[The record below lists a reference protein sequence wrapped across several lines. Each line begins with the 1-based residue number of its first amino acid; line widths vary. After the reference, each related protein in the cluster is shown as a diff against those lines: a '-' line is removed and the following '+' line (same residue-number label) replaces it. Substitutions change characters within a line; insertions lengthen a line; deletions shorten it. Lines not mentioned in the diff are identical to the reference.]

1 MDGPVLAEE
10 YMALLVD
17 SAGSTPEMGLSSGFD
32 VGSGL
37 KVPGWISL
45 GGFNQ

>member
-1 MDGPVLAEE
+1 MDGPALAEE
-10 YMALLVD
+10 YMALSVD
-17 SAGSTPEMGLSSGFD
+17 SAGSTPEMGLSSEFD